1 MATVAPRVP
10 WGTPRDPSDQRP
22 SGLWIGSINHH
33 YFGIYLLSIYH
44 SWMAPPSPVTSR
56 SRLPACLWAQRSVPP
71 TPSISHPPVGSS
83 DIEPKHWE
91 ITGTFCVT
99 QSSRLNNPGGRKHRK
114 HTQLY
119 CSLLRCRC
127 LPVYGVK
134 FTRLNSLEVDFWPF
148 RPSGRRVPWVQPL
161 NPFGSYRASTLG
173 QANMTTYYS
182 VNPCKSQML
191 CMV

>member
-1 MATVAPRVP
+1 MATRWHPTGP
-10 WGTPRDPSDQRP
+10 HGTPRDPSDQRP

-71 TPSISHPPVGSS
+71 TPSISHPPVGST

-119 CSLLRCRC
+119 CSLLRFTSLWGQVYHS
-127 LPVYGVK
+127 LPGSI
-134 FTRLNSLEVDFWPF
+134 RLGHTGQA
-148 RPSGRRVPWVQPL
+148 PSGKQTWQHITV
-161 NPFGSYRASTLG
+161 
-173 QANMTTYYS
+173 
-182 VNPCKSQML
+182 
-191 CMV
+191 